1 MLMGLKS
8 KLKYHLTVFM
18 IYVQLNLKQLLGKL
32 TILLAKN
39 KILHKHKNFIIFR
52 LKLYNII
59 CKINLI

>member
-1 MLMGLKS
+1 MLISLKS

-18 IYVQLNLKQLLGKL
+18 IYVQLNFKQLLGKL